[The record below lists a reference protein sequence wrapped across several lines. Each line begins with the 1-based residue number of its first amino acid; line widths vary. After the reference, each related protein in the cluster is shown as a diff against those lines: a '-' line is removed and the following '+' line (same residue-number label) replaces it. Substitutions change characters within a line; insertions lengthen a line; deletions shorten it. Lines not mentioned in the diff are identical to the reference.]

1 MTVVSDVEIR
11 LRADIARL
19 QQDLNGARREVTGAV
34 NGMSASVEKF
44 KDLLGGLAVG
54 AAVAGF
60 AGIIKNSID
69 AADALN
75 DMSARTKVA
84 IEDLA
89 GLSYAA
95 KLGDT
100 SLEGVA
106 GAISKLGM
114 NIGKDGAKFRE
125 LGITAT
131 EPLEAFKQLADIF
144 KNIEDPQ
151 QRAAFGAEALGKSW
165 QEAAVLLDGGSEGIS
180 TLVERGKELSG
191 ITEQVAADAGAFN
204 DKIDELGFAA
214 QGVGTRIA
222 AGLLPTLSKIAD
234 EFSANAANSKE
245 LAGTIDVLA
254 ASLKGLYSVGIGVSA
269 LFVGLG
275 KAIGGT
281 MAIVAKVMSSDFKD
295 TVATAKDVGNI
306 YTEMFADVYGGLGD
320 AAKRIGDL
328 WTDTGKTVTK
338 TAEETATA
346 TGKSAAK
353 VAAFLNS
360 GEIEAARKKSA
371 ADAAAAAKKEESAY
385 AGLIASIKEKMA
397 ADQMEVDGAA
407 AITPVQQA
415 RIKLDQELA
424 AGKITLTAEHIKEAH
439 ALLDTAEALER
450 NANAAKQT
458 RAAVAALADERDK
471 NYAALVSEAD
481 ANEELVATYGKTKM
495 EIAEL
500 TIARDEDRLSRR
512 GELELS
518 EDTVAQLEREIEAR
532 RRNVAAMR
540 TVDDLDKRKAAQTE
554 FWTSIDKTA
563 HDTFISIANG
573 GKDSAT
579 RLKET
584 FKNVFFDWLYQ
595 QTIKK
600 WIINV
605 QGQLTTSATSGVVGA
620 AASSLAGGGV
630 AGSIGSAAGIA
641 GVLGSVGS
649 IATGAL
655 QTAGALLTGQIAIG
669 QTLSAGL
676 AALTSGSAAGAV
688 AGLSSLAGA
697 LGPIALGIAG
707 GVVLL
712 KKAFGSGPKEVT
724 GTSLEG
730 MLTPTGATG
739 NMLSTWTKKGGWFSS
754 SKSGTD
760 STAFTQ
766 AQVTAFTDT
775 YKAILDVS
783 KMMGDAVGANTDA
796 LATRVQALRV
806 DLTGLKTEAEQLS
819 AVTKFFEGV
828 ADTVAAELVPNLSK
842 FQKEGE
848 SLSTTLQRVSTNYA
862 SVDALFGAIGKTFG
876 AVGVSSIAAR
886 ERLIEAAGGLDALAS
901 GVGYFQQNFLTE
913 AQRLA
918 PVQKAVTEQLAAMG
932 QSSLKTNEQFAA
944 ATLAIDTSTEAG
956 ATLFAQMLALAPSFK
971 LVADAREAEAKTAA
985 EAAAVIAKAQEEAAA
1000 AAKAAAEALAET
1012 NRGYQQQIDQI
1023 IAAREG
1029 EAAVR
1034 ALEIAGMDASTVAL
1048 YDRLKALQ
1056 AEDIATKAAADAAEK
1071 AAAALQAAA
1080 DKLAAINAGYQQ
1092 QIDQL
1097 LAARQGEAAVRALEI
1112 AGMDASTVALYDR
1125 LAALKA
1131 EDAAIAASA
1140 KLNQDIAAAWAA
1152 NYEKQQQVQQAAM
1165 QEAARAAEELATQ
1178 RAAKELEL
1186 YNLTH
1191 TAAEQL
1197 AHSRELEL
1205 AAMAASIRPIQ
1216 DQINAQKDLATAAE
1230 TAAQAIKAAAD
1241 KAAAVASEG
1250 AGINREM
1257 LQLQGNTA
1265 ALRALELAAL
1275 DPANRAAKEAV
1286 YALQDKM
1293 AADQKAAQMAEA
1305 FAQAQE
1311 QAAQEAK
1318 AAAEAIANAWRDANK
1333 SIMDEVA
1340 RIRGL
1345 IGGGAASF
1353 AQAQAVFAT
1362 ATAQARAGDV
1372 DAAKSLAGLSQAL
1385 LSLADEQA
1393 PTLLDLQ
1400 RIQARTAAS
1409 LLETA
1414 RYTEGGAAMP
1424 ASTAPAPAQTYQGYS
1439 APVVSAPVANPAA
1452 DAALAQMATRIAE
1465 QDSALDQ
1472 IQRNTARFA
1481 DLLEVV
1487 TEGGTA
1493 MRTNEV

>member
-34 NGMSASVEKF
+34 NGMSASVEQLKS
-44 KDLLGGLAVG
+44 LLGGLATG
-54 AAVAGF
+54 AAVVGF

-69 AADALN
+69 ATDALN
-75 DMSARTKVA
+75 DMSVRTKVA

-204 DKIDELGFAA
+204 DKLDELGTAA
-214 QGVGTRIA
+214 QGAGVRVA
-222 AGLLPTLSKIAD
+222 AGLLPTLQKIAD
-234 EFSANAANSKE
+234 AFSTNAANSQE
-245 LAGTIDVLA
+245 LQVTVGGLSIA
-254 ASLKGLYSVGIGVSA
+254 LKGLATVGIGVFT
-269 LFVGLG
+269 LFQSLG
-275 KAIGGT
+275 KTIGGT
-281 MAIVAKVMSSDFKD
+281 AALAGTTLSGNLKLLTGDFKGAAEEYRN
-295 TVATAKDVGNI
+295 TGNI
-306 YTEMFADVYGGLGD
+306 YKEMAADVYGDLD
-320 AAKRIGDL
+320 TAVKRIGDL
-328 WTDTGKTVTK
+328 WTDTGKAVTASATETK
-338 TAEETATA
+338 NAGDDIADALIAQVTAM
-346 TGKSAAK
+346 K
-353 VAAFLNS
+353 VATFLNA

-397 ADQMEVDGAA
+397 ADQLEIDGAA

-424 AGKITLTAEHIKEAH
+424 AGKITLTDKHRQEAR

-471 NYAALVSEAD
+471 NYATLVAEAD

-540 TVDDLDKRKAAQTE
+540 TIDDLDKRKAAQTE

-573 GKDSAT
+573 GKDAAT
-579 RLKET
+579 RLKDT

-600 WIINV
+600 WVINV
-605 QGQLTTSATSGVVGA
+605 QGQLATSATSGVVGA

-641 GVLGSVGS
+641 GVLGSVGG

-655 QTAGALLTGQIAIG
+655 QTAGALLTGQIAVG

-707 GVVLL
+707 GVALL

-739 NMLSTWTKKGGWFSS
+739 NTLSTWTKKGGWFSS
-754 SKSGTD
+754 GKSGTD

-766 AQVTAFTDT
+766 AQVAAFTDT

-783 KMMGDAVGANTDA
+783 KTMGAAVGVSTDA

-806 DLTGLKTEAEQLS
+806 DLTGLKTEAEQLG

-848 SLSTTLQRVSTNYA
+848 SLSATLQRVSTNYVT
-862 SVDALFGAIGKTFG
+862 VDALFSALGKTVG
-876 AVGVSSIAAR
+876 ATGAAGIAAR
-886 ERLIEAAGGLDALAS
+886 ESLIAAAGGLDTLAS
-901 GVGYFQQNFLTE
+901 GISFFQQNMLTE

-918 PVQKAVTEQLAAMG
+918 PVQKLVTEQLAAMG

-956 ATLFAQMLALAPSFK
+956 AALFARMLALAPAFK
-971 LVADAREAEAKTAA
+971 QVAD
-985 EAAAVIAKAQEEAAA
+985 AAA
-1000 AAKAAAEALAET
+1000 AATAVEAERAEAIAAAA
-1012 NRGYQQQIDQI
+1012 
-1023 IAAREG
+1023 
-1029 EAAVR
+1029 
-1034 ALEIAGMDASTVAL
+1034 
-1048 YDRLKALQ
+1048 
-1056 AEDIATKAAADAAEK
+1056 AAEK
-1071 AAAALQAAA
+1071 AAAEERAAA
-1080 DKLAAINAGYQQ
+1080 EKAAAEERAAQLAKDSRALDI
-1092 QIDQL
+1092 QIL
-1097 LAARQGEAAVRALEI
+1097 ELQGKSAEALAAVRADELASVDETLREKYKYI
-1112 AGMDASTVALYDR
+1112 YALQDESKAAKAAADATKE
-1125 LAALKA
+1125 AADAAKAAQEVRIGAVKSSYGVLK
-1131 EDAAIAASA
+1131 DAIAASGA
-1140 KLNQDIAAAWAA
+1140 VLGAEFKA
-1152 NYEKQQQVQQAAM
+1152 
-1165 QEAARAAEELATQ
+1165 QEAIIQSRKSAAEELARINEQ
-1178 RAAKELEL
+1178 ELRDRLSARQEENSKL
-1186 YNLTH
+1186 RS
-1191 TAAEQL
+1191 L
-1197 AHSRELEL
+1197 ADSLRSTLNS
-1205 AAMAASIRPIQ
+1205 MAPAG
-1216 DQINAQKDLATAAE
+1216 ATVAGRQ
-1230 TAAQAIKAAAD
+1230 AAQAQIARALAEARNGAIPAADSLRDALNAVAQPSTELFSSFEDYARDFYVTAGRIADLNDLTGTELSKSDEQIRLTEMAVALAQQEAAAG
-1241 KAAAVASEG
+1241 SLRYE
-1250 AGINREM
+1250 RE
-1257 LQLQGNTA
+1257 LKL
-1265 ALRALELAAL
+1265 
-1275 DPANRAAKEAV
+1275 
-1286 YALQDKM
+1286 
-1293 AADQKAAQMAEA
+1293 
-1305 FAQAQE
+1305 AQE
-1311 QAAQEAK
+1311 TYDTQVA
-1318 AAAEAIANAWRDANK
+1318 ANAAMLEAYERQYL
-1333 SIMDEVA
+1333 VA
-1340 RIRGL
+1340 VGEY
-1345 IGGGAASF
+1345 
-1353 AQAQAVFAT
+1353 T
-1362 ATAQARAGDV
+1362 ATLD
-1372 DAAKSLAGLSQAL
+1372 LASAIRQFNA
-1385 LSLADEQA
+1385 S
-1393 PTLLDLQ
+1393 LLDL
-1400 RIQARTAAS
+1400 
-1409 LLETA
+1409 
-1414 RYTEGGAAMP
+1414 
-1424 ASTAPAPAQTYQGYS
+1424 
-1439 APVVSAPVANPAA
+1439 V
-1452 DAALAQMATRIAE
+1452 
-1465 QDSALDQ
+1465 
-1472 IQRNTARFA
+1472 
-1481 DLLEVV
+1481 
-1487 TEGGTA
+1487 GGTA
-1493 MRTNEV
+1493 MQAIQSGEYAQPTVQRAQQVSNADLALQFQSMRTTMTGLLESIDTSSATTAAALNNSVNGGQPLTIAMEN

>member
-1 MTVVSDVEIR
+1 MTIVSDVEIR

-44 KDLLGGLAVG
+44 KDLLGGIAAG

-60 AGIIKNSID
+60 VGIIKNSID

-234 EFSANAANSKE
+234 EFSANAVNGKE
-245 LAGTIDVLA
+245 LEGTITVLA
-254 ASLKGLYSVGIGVSA
+254 AAFKGLYSVGIGVSA
-269 LFVGLG
+269 LFAGLG
-275 KAIGGT
+275 KSIGGT
-281 MAIVAKVMSSDFKD
+281 AAIAVRALEGDFSGAVSAYKD
-295 TVATAKDVGNI
+295 LA
-306 YTEMFADVYGGLGD
+306 ADVYGDLGN

-458 RAAVAALADERDK
+458 RAAVTALADERDK
-471 NYAALVSEAD
+471 NYAALVAEAD

-540 TVDDLDKRKAAQTE
+540 TIDDLDKRKAAQTE

-573 GKDSAT
+573 GKDAAT
-579 RLKET
+579 RLKDT

-641 GVLGSVGS
+641 GVLGSVGG
-649 IATGAL
+649 IAAGAL

-707 GVVLL
+707 GVALL
-712 KKAFGSGPKEVT
+712 KKAFGSGPKEIT

-739 NMLSTWTKKGGWFSS
+739 NTLSTWTKKGGWFSS
-754 SKSGTD
+754 GKSGTD

-766 AQVTAFTDT
+766 AQVAAFTDT

-783 KMMGDAVGANTDA
+783 KMMGAAVGVSTDA

-806 DLTGLKTEAEQLS
+806 DLTGLKTEAEQLG

-848 SLSTTLQRVSTNYA
+848 SLSATLQRVSTNYVT
-862 SVDALFGAIGKTFG
+862 VDALFNALGKTVG
-876 AVGVSSIAAR
+876 ATGAAGIAAR
-886 ERLIEAAGGLDALAS
+886 ESFIAAAGGIDTAAS
-901 GVGYFQQNFLTE
+901 AASYFQQNFLTE

-918 PVQKAVTEQLAAMG
+918 PVQKLVTEQLAAMG

-956 ATLFAQMLALAPSFK
+956 ASLFAQMLALAPSFK
-971 LVADAREAEAKTAA
+971 LVADEAQAA
-985 EAAAVIAKAQEEAAA
+985 EEAAAVIAKAQADALAAEVAAREEAAA
-1000 AAKAAAEALAET
+1000 ALAAANKT
-1012 NRGYQQQIDQI
+1012 YQDQIDQI

-1080 DKLAAINAGYQQ
+1080 DKLAATNAGYQQ

-1216 DQINAQKDLATAAE
+1216 DQINAQKDLAAAADLAAE
-1230 TAAQAIKAAAD
+1230 AIKAAAT

-1286 YALQDKM
+1286 YALQDKLAADKAAADM
-1293 AADQKAAQMAEA
+1293 AQRFAEAQQQAADQ
-1305 FAQAQE
+1305 
-1311 QAAQEAK
+1311 AK
-1318 AAAEAIANAWRDANK
+1318 AAAEEIANAWRDANK

-1345 IGGGAASF
+1345 IGGDAASF
-1353 AQAQAVFAT
+1353 AQAQAAFAT

-1414 RYTEGGAAMP
+1414 RYTGGAAAMP
-1424 ASTAPAPAQTYQGYS
+1424 ASTAPAPAPAQTYQGYS
-1439 APVVSAPVANPAA
+1439 APTAPAPLAMPAA